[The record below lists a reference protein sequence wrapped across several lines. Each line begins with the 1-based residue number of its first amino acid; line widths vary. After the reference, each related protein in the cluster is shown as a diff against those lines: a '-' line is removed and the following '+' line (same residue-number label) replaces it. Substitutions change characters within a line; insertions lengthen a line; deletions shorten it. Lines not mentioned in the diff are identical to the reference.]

1 MSAFQRRNER
11 PVPRGARAARP
22 GPIARL
28 RGYFTNHAQVLVSA
42 LGRLYASPL
51 SSLMT
56 AAVIGIALAL
66 PTGMYVLLQNLQAV
80 SGGWD
85 NAAQISVFL
94 KMNVTDQQAEALG
107 QKLTAQ
113 PEVASV
119 RTLTHAQALKEFQDL
134 SGFGDALKVLD
145 DNPLPAVLVV
155 RPNAKSSTPDAAN
168 KLLEKLRA
176 LPETDQARLD
186 LLWVERLYT
195 MMAIGRRAVLVIA
208 ALLGLAVL
216 LAVGNTI
223 RLDIQ
228 NRRDEI
234 VITKLIGATNPFIR
248 RPFLYSG
255 LWFGLFGGIIA
266 WVLLAIALGLLSGP
280 VHRLAGLYGSDFTL
294 LSLNA
299 GTVAVLLGSSILLG
313 LGGSWLAV
321 SRHLSDIEPT

>member
-1 MSAFQRRNER
+1 MRPHQRRGER
-11 PVPRGARAARP
+11 PRARGARAARP
-22 GPIARL
+22 GAIARL
-28 RGYFTNHAQVLVSA
+28 RGYFINHAQVLVSA
-42 LGRLYASPL
+42 LGRLYAAPL

-56 AAVIGIALAL
+56 SAVIGIALAL
-66 PTGMYVLLQNLQAV
+66 PTGMYVLLQNLQVV

-85 NAAQISVFL
+85 SAAQISVFL
-94 KMNVTDQQAEALG
+94 KMNVDDQHAAALG
-107 QKLTAQ
+107 RKLAAQ
-113 PEVASV
+113 PDVASV

-134 SGFGDALKVLD
+134 SGFGDAVQVLG
-145 DNPLPAVLVV
+145 DNPLPAVLIV
-155 RPNAKSSTPDAAN
+155 RPKAEDSTPEAAN
-168 KLLEKLRA
+168 RLLEKLRA

-216 LAVGNTI
+216 LVVGNTI

-255 LWFGLFGGIIA
+255 LWFGLLGGIIA
-266 WVLLAIALGLLSGP
+266 WLLLAIALGLLSGP

-294 LSLNA
+294 LSLNL
-299 GTVAVLLGSSILLG
+299 GTATTLLGSSILLG